1 MFRATTPK
9 HSFIFDVD
17 PDETFQEILI
27 TYGQNNKKVLEKHKT
42 DLSFSET
49 VLPDGTTEYVASL
62 KLTQE
67 ETKRFF
73 PQNGNKVAIQVRV
86 LTTDGDVVAFDK
98 FSLDLQDVLNDEVL
112 K

>member
-27 TYGQNNKKVLEKHKT
+27 SYGQKDKIVLEKRKA
-42 DLSFSET
+42 DLTFSEQT
-49 VLPDGTTEYVASL
+49 LPDGTVEHIATV

-67 ETKRFF
+67 ETKCFCLM
-73 PQNGNKVAIQVRV
+73 NGNKIAIQVRV

-98 FSLDLQDVLNDEVL
+98 FTLELKDVLNDEVL
-112 K
+112 R